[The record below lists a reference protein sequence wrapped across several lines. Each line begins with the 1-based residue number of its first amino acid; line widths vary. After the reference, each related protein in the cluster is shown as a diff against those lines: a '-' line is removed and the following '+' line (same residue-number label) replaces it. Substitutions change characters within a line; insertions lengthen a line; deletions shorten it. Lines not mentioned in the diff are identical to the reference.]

1 MRLGAEARRVCGQ
14 LREQGVVC
22 DFRAPD
28 VIRAAPV
35 PLYNRF
41 ADVLRLVDA
50 LDEIARTQPWTP

>member
-1 MRLGAEARRVCGQ
+1 
-14 LREQGVVC
+14 
-22 DFRAPD
+22 